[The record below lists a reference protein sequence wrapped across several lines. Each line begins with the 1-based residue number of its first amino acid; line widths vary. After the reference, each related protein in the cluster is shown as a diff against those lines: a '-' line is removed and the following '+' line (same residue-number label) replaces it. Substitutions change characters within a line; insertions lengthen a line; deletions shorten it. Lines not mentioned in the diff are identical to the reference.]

1 MELVIASVLL
11 GALAGYTIAEG
22 VVSLV
27 SYINRKR
34 RRFHYT
40 CTEFIPLEQDQKV
53 IDRIRDCIRSHY
65 RNDIAGVLLEM
76 NGDERQEAL
85 RNLARDVAECMEIE
99 EPEVVFQTSS
109 EMGMGR
115 QGAYRFLENKLYI
128 NIDYVLINDRDVLLD
143 AADTVIHEMS
153 HAYQDHKI
161 EELLEMMSR
170 GEDPELT
177 DENMRTAEWMANMQD
192 YVTFD
197 VDPAGYRYQPLELFA
212 FGMAGMITAEFRE
225 VKG

>member
-40 CTEFIPLEQDQKV
+40 CTEFKPLEQDQKV

-65 RNDIAGVLLEM
+65 SNDIAGALLEM

-99 EPEVVFQTSS
+99 ESGSGFSDIVGNGNGKAGSLSFPGKQ
-109 EMGMGR
+109 
-115 QGAYRFLENKLYI
+115 ALYK
-128 NIDYVLINDRDVLLD
+128 Y
-143 AADTVIHEMS
+143 
-153 HAYQDHKI
+153 
-161 EELLEMMSR
+161 
-170 GEDPELT
+170 
-177 DENMRTAEWMANMQD
+177 
-192 YVTFD
+192 
-197 VDPAGYRYQPLELFA
+197 
-212 FGMAGMITAEFRE
+212 
-225 VKG
+225 